1 MHRLAIILLAPLL
14 PVAACTEQVIYSTW
28 DQFRKGSVGNWADR
42 QPDTSGPRRSLT
54 RGEIDHLDWA
64 IVLDAFDGA
73 DARQRAGELI
83 ARLRDEDFVPDLW
96 LKQNGEQWYVLRGR
110 YESPMSNTAL
120 KDLRQTRTIK
130 LVDERPFESANLVRL
145 STMARPGSLDVRQY
159 KEQWPYTL
167 QIAAY
172 EQGYGS
178 DRRKAAEQHAARLR
192 KQEHQAFYLHGP
204 NMSMVTIGL
213 FSDKDRVQ
221 GTHRVGRREVTQ
233 FFYGPRIR
241 DVQKHFPHNKVNGEV
256 FYEPTIGGKKRP
268 QPSMLIAIK

>member
-1 MHRLAIILLAPLL
+1 MHRLAVILFAPLF
-14 PVAACTEQVIYSTW
+14 VIAGCTEQVTYSTW
-28 DQFRKGSVGNWADR
+28 DYFEKDVGKWVDPEA
-42 QPDTSGPRRSLT
+42 DTSRPRRRAT

-64 IVLDAFDGA
+64 IVLDSFDGA
-73 DARQRAGELI
+73 DARQRAGELM
-83 ARLRDEDFVPDLW
+83 ARLREEDFVPDLW
-96 LKQNGEQWYVLRGR
+96 LEQNGEQWYLLRGR
-110 YESPMSNTAL
+110 YESPVSKTAL
-120 KDLRQTRTIK
+120 EDVRQTRIIE
-130 LVDERPFESANLVRL
+130 LVDEWPFESANLIRL
-145 STMARPGSLDVRQY
+145 STMASPGSLDVRQY
-159 KEQWPYTL
+159 KDQWPYTL

-178 DRRKAAEQHAARLR
+178 DRRKAAEQRVAGLR
-192 KQEHQAFYLHGP
+192 KQGHQAFYLHGP
-204 NMSMVTIGL
+204 NISMVTIGL

-241 DVQKHFPHNKVNGEV
+241 EVQKHFPHNEVNGEV